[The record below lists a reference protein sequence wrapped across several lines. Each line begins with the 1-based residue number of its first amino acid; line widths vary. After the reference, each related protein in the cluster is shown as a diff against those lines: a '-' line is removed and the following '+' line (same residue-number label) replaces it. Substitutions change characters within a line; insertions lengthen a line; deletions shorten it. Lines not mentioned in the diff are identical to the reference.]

1 MVELAGTTTPS
12 LKGRPSRIAN
22 LEVNVAHGSSSG
34 RRTSFREVLKRRKLY
49 LVLVAGVLVAAAA
62 MSAGCSA
69 TPSTAPEAAT
79 TQTEPAP
86 AAATSGTPEPAITEL
101 EIKDTKVGKG
111 AKVKSG
117 DTVKVHY
124 TGYFLDGTKFDSSLD
139 RKEPFEFA
147 VGQGLV
153 IQGWDVGL
161 VGMQV
166 GGKRVL
172 IIPSDMAYGPPGS
185 SDGTIPSD
193 TPLKFEIELLG
204 ITPAQ

>member
-1 MVELAGTTTPS
+1 MTYE
-12 LKGRPSRIAN
+12 
-22 LEVNVAHGSSSG
+22 SSSG
-34 RRTSFREVLKRRKLY
+34 RRTSFREVLKRKELY
-49 LVLVAGVLVAAAA
+49 LVLAVGMLAAAA
-62 MSAGCSA
+62 LVTAGCSA
-69 TPSTAPEAAT
+69 APSPAPEAT
-79 TQTEPAP
+79 PTQTQPAP
-86 AAATSGTPEPAITEL
+86 AASTSGTPEPAITEL
-101 EIKDTKVGKG
+101 AITDTKVGKG
-111 AKVKSG
+111 AKVKAG

-124 TGYFLDGTKFDSSLD
+124 TGYFMDGTKFDSSLD
-139 RKEPFEFA
+139 RKEPFDFV
-147 VGQGLV
+147 VGQGRV

-193 TPLKFEIELLG
+193 TPLKFDIELLG